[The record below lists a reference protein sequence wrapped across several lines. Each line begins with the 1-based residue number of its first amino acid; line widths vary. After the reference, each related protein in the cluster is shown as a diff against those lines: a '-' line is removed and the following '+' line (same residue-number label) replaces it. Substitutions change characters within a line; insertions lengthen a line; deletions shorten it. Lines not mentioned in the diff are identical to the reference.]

1 MCPLFMLNSLY
12 PIKLK
17 LMAKEG
23 KTVNKIANK
32 YIAKVLY
39 YTVTKCKMISH
50 TNNILAGTHY

>member
-1 MCPLFMLNSLY
+1 MLNSLY

-32 YIAKVLY
+32 YIAKFLY